1 MDPAMRIA
9 PSETT
14 VAWWGIRRAWVPV
27 TSTLAA
33 SLLKTLPIVATAP
46 VLPDFAALVLLAWRL
61 IRPGMW
67 QAQIALPLGL
77 FNDLVGGQPL
87 GQSMFLW
94 TSAFLAIDLIDAR
107 SGWRDHWMEW
117 LFASLALTYFTFG
130 DWFIAQLMGSKV
142 PAILMLPPLAAA
154 VLLFPLA
161 VRIVYSLD
169 RWRLYR

>member
-1 MDPAMRIA
+1 MRIA
-9 PSETT
+9 PSQS
-14 VAWWGIRRAWVPV
+14 AFPWWGFRRQWVPV
-27 TSTLAA
+27 ASTLAA

-46 VLPDFAALVLLAWRL
+46 LLPDFAALILLAWRL
-61 IRPGMW
+61 IRPEMW

-117 LFASLALTYFTFG
+117 LFASLALTYFVFG
-130 DWFIAQLMGSKV
+130 DWLIAHLMGSKAQ
-142 PAILMLPPLAAA
+142 AIVVLPQLGASILA
-154 VLLFPLA
+154 FPLVA
-161 VRIVYSLD
+161 RIVYGLD